1 MYFFQCPDPKDVGRN
16 SYWILLISLII
27 LLFSLWLD
35 WRMSS
40 LKRSSLSNS
49 QCIICKRCA
58 LLWTLDFNYFLCWI
72 YPLMEW
78 NLKSRHCMKVIIIS
92 VLYTK
97 TTWVHK
103 RNNKLPNFLQL
114 HNCSSE
120 YMKNHIFEYLNFPV
134 CFIAQ
139 LVEHYNG
146 LGSSPIQPDFFSG
159 FNFTTAYVVSITVM
173 INHVF
178 IINYSPQTFPI
189 YALFGRI

>member
-1 MYFFQCPDPKDVGRN
+1 VSGPLRCRTQFILNFINFINYIVIFTVTWLTYVKSEKKLPVQQPMYYLQAMCSAVNCRFQ
-16 SYWILLISLII
+16 LL
-27 LLFSLWLD
+27 
-35 WRMSS
+35 
-40 LKRSSLSNS
+40 N
-49 QCIICKRCA
+49 
-58 LLWTLDFNYFLCWI
+58 FLRWI

-78 NLKSRHCMKVIIIS
+78 NLKSRHYMKVIIIS

-139 LVEHYNG
+139 LVEHCNG
-146 LGSSPIQPDFFSG
+146 LGSSPIQPDFF
-159 FNFTTAYVVSITVM
+159 FR
-173 INHVF
+173 
-178 IINYSPQTFPI
+178 
-189 YALFGRI
+189 L